1 MRIGNLFAGACA
13 LAVTTVPALAAG
25 PFEGLAPGQI
35 QGTVDYV
42 RGNGLHTL
50 FHESGHMLIA
60 EFGLPVLGREEDAV
74 DNLATIVLLAER
86 KDVFDQALVDTAD
99 GFWLQSEA
107 VGTAASGATEGDD
120 SAYYDEHGLDLQR
133 SYGVVCLAVGSDAER
148 FSDLADTYELPSE
161 RRERC
166 AVEYEKVSRSWD
178 AVLKPHWRKDD
189 EPKVPIH
196 VVYEPTEDPALAWA
210 AEEVRGSRILE
221 VVAEAMATRY
231 ALPQGLTFRAAAC
244 GQENAF
250 WDPDAREVL
259 YCYELVDWYRRQS
272 VDWYHANPDEDAEDG
287 AGASADAGEDAAP
300 EVADGTRTYTKA
312 AKPTEYG
319 KAQKN

>member
-1 MRIGNLFAGACA
+1 MRITSTIAGACA
-13 LAVTTVPALAAG
+13 LAATAVPALAG
-25 PFEGLAPGQI
+25 DPFPGLTADQV
-35 QGTVDYV
+35 QGTIDYV

-99 GFWLQSEA
+99 GFWLQSEEA
-107 VGTAASGATEGDD
+107 DAATTGASGDD

-133 SYGVVCLAVGSDAER
+133 SYAVVCLAVGSDAER
-148 FSDLADTYELPSE
+148 FSDLADTYELPAE

-166 AVEYEKVSRSWD
+166 AGEFEKVSRSWD
-178 AVLKPHWRKDD
+178 AVLKPHWRAAG
-189 EPKVPIH
+189 EPKAPIR
-196 VVYEPTEDPALAWA
+196 VVYEPARDAALAWA
-210 AEEVRGSRILE
+210 ADEVRTSRILE
-221 VVAEAMATRY
+221 VVAEAMSTRY

-244 GQENAF
+244 GQPNAF

-272 VDWYHANPDEDAEDG
+272 VDWYHAHPDEDAGED
-287 AGASADAGEDAAP
+287 ASADAGDAAVP
-300 EVADGTRTYTKA
+300 AGGDGARTYTKA